1 MYEIF
6 EKMLEERMSQRI
18 RSQKQ
23 QVLDHRLSQ
32 IKISKSYPTK

>member
-6 EKMLEERMSQRI
+6 EKLLEERVLQRM

-32 IKISKSYPTK
+32 IKILKSYPTR